1 MACRWW
7 RRARAP
13 FPKLV
18 EDGQTGL
25 LFTPGDAAD
34 LAQSHERLLPDA
46 GLRRRLSTA
55 GRERMASTFTIDA
68 VAERFLALH
77 RAEIG
82 DRRRDHAR
90 TDGISRMSLSRY
102 SVPVR
107 PPRRVGSGSGV

>member
-18 EDGQTGL
+18 EDRQTGRPA
-25 LFTPGDAAD
+25 TPRDAPD
-34 LAQSHERLLPDA
+34 RPQSRERLLPDA
-46 GLRRRLSTA
+46 GLRRRSSTA
-55 GRERMASTFTIDA
+55 GRERMASTCTIGA

-90 TDGISRMSLSRY
+90 ADGISRMSLSRY
-102 SVPVR
+102 SVP
-107 PPRRVGSGSGV
+107 